1 MNKQIV
7 ANAVRVEFNPKSDE
21 LFIVFQV
28 VDEDFKS
35 KIKENWMQDIEL
47 KIIGRSLVM
56 EE

>member
-1 MNKQIV
+1 MNKQTV
-7 ANAVRVEFNPKSDE
+7 ANAVRIEFNPKSDE

-56 EE
+56 EK

>member
-56 EE
+56 EK

>member
-28 VDEDFKS
+28 VDEEFKS

-56 EE
+56 EK